1 MIDISNIQEFL
12 EWNSI
17 GKAVKI
23 LLILLFTVVIARI
36 VKKILHAFLE
46 KKSRLIRVDPTRYTF
61 LKHLVT
67 AIIYIIGISFA
78 IYTIPSLKALSVSI
92 FAGAGV
98 LAIIIGFASQQA
110 FSNIISGIFI
120 SISKPFRVGDRVKIG
135 AEVYGKVEDITL
147 RHTVI
152 RTYENKRII
161 IPNSTINSEK
171 IENYDIGDKKIC
183 KFVEFGISY
192 DSDVDKAIKII
203 QEEAMKHP
211 NFIDNRKEEDKK
223 EGKPPVT
230 VRVMGYGDFA
240 VNLRAYVWAQDQGK
254 AFEMGT
260 DLNKSIKKRF
270 DKEGIEIPFPYRT
283 IVYKKDISKKKKKKK

>member
-17 GKAVKI
+17 GKAIKI
-23 LLILLFTVVIARI
+23 ILIILFTVVIARI

-135 AEVYGKVEDITL
+135 TDVYGKVEDITL

-161 IPNSTINSEK
+161 IPNSIINSEK
-171 IENYDIGDKKIC
+171 IENYDIGDQKIC

-223 EGKPPVT
+223 EKKAAAI

-283 IVYKKDISKKKKKKK
+283 IVYKKDIKKKKKN

>member
-1 MIDISNIQEFL
+1 MFDLSKIQDFFKL
-12 EWNSI
+12 N
-17 GKAVKI
+17 G
-23 LLILLFTVVIARI
+23 FGRI
-36 VKKILHAFLE
+36 VTILIILFLTFVCARFVRSLLNTFFH
-46 KKSRLIRVDPTRYTF
+46 KKSRLIKVDPTRYVF
-61 LKHLVT
+61 LKRLVSV
-67 AIIYIIGISFA
+67 AIYIIGIGIA
-78 IYTIPSLKALSVSI
+78 IYMIPSLKTLSVSI

-135 AEVYGKVEDITL
+135 ADVYGKVEDITL

-152 RTYENKRII
+152 RGYDNKRTI
-161 IPNSTINSEK
+161 IPNSIINSEK

-211 NFIDNRKEEDKK
+211 NLIDNRKEEDKK
-223 EGKPPVT
+223 EGKPPVV

-240 VNLRAYVWAQDQGK
+240 VNLRAYAWAEDQGK
-254 AFEMGT
+254 AFVMGT

-270 DKEGIEIPFPYRT
+270 DKEGVEIPFPYRT
-283 IVYKKDISKKKKKKK
+283 IVYKKDIEKRKRK

>member
-1 MIDISNIQEFL
+1 MIDISKIQEFL

-17 GKAVKI
+17 GKAIKI
-23 LLILLFTVVIARI
+23 LLIILFTVIIARI
-36 VKKILHAFLE
+36 IRKILHRFLE

-67 AIIYIIGISFA
+67 ALVYIIGISFA
-78 IYTIPSLKALSVSI
+78 IYTIPSLKAISVSI

-98 LAIIIGFASQQA
+98 IAIIIGFASQQA

-120 SISKPFRVGDRVKIG
+120 SVSKPFRVGDRVRIG
-135 AEVYGKVEDITL
+135 TDVYGKVEDITL

-161 IPNSTINSEK
+161 IPNSIINSEK
-171 IENYDIGDKKIC
+171 IENYDIGDQKIC

-192 DSDVDKAIKII
+192 DSDVDKAIKIM

-211 NFIDNRKEEDKK
+211 NFIDKRSEEEKK

-230 VRVMGYGDFA
+230 VRVMGYGDFT

-254 AFEMGT
+254 AFTMGT

-283 IVYKKDISKKKKKKK
+283 IVYKKDIKKKKTK